1 MKDGAVYPDKDD
13 SGVPGMT
20 ENPDFHGLYE
30 RRHSGNEEVN
40 YLASYRFICR
50 RALCH
55 SKRIRKRK
63 NIYICIE
70 SRYSRINRYK
80 LFKNPFN
87 DGESTKEELFQK
99 L

>member
-40 YLASYRFICR
+40 YLASYRFMI
-50 RALCH
+50 
-55 SKRIRKRK
+55 KIGNEIRKRK
-63 NIYICIE
+63 NIYNLYRKQIIPGLTDT
-70 SRYSRINRYK
+70 S
-80 LFKNPFN
+80 
-87 DGESTKEELFQK
+87 
-99 L
+99 

>member
-1 MKDGAVYPDKDD
+1 MKDGAEYPDKDD

-40 YLASYRFICR
+40 YLASYRFMIKIGNEYGKGKTYTSV
-50 RALCH
+50 
-55 SKRIRKRK
+55 SKADIPGLTDT
-63 NIYICIE
+63 
-70 SRYSRINRYK
+70 SYSRIRSMMAN
-80 LFKNPFN
+80 L
-87 DGESTKEELFQK
+87 TKEELFQK

>member
-40 YLASYRFICR
+40 YLASYRFMI
-50 RALCH
+50 
-55 SKRIRKRK
+55 KIG
-63 NIYICIE
+63 NE
-70 SRYSRINRYK
+70 
-80 LFKNPFN
+80 
-87 DGESTKEELFQK
+87 
-99 L
+99 

>member
-40 YLASYRFICR
+40 YLASYRFMIKIGNEYGKGKTYTSV
-50 RALCH
+50 
-55 SKRIRKRK
+55 SKADIPW
-63 NIYICIE
+63 
-70 SRYSRINRYK
+70 INRYK